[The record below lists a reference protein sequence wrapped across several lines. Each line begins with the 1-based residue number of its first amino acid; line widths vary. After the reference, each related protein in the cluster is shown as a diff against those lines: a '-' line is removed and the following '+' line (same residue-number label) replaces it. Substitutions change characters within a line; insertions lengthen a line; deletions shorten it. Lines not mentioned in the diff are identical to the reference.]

1 MTDQFELH
9 KQNTQVYGTKWPPEY
24 RGRGKK
30 KKPNSTSEESGVS
43 IRQTQV
49 ILQLSGLVTHGFLR
63 QSRTNL
69 SCVLPQHSYV
79 VFSLASSTPST
90 VILNEWVFFIFR
102 LDD

>member
-24 RGRGKK
+24 RGRAKET
-30 KKPNSTSEESGVS
+30 STSEESGVS
-43 IRQTQV
+43 IRQMQV

-79 VFSLASSTPST
+79 VLSLASSTPST
-90 VILNEWVFFIFR
+90 VILNEWVFFFR